1 MGPMDKY
8 IKGTSSRMDQTRREP
23 PVSSCSSLSSLSVP
37 ASGSSFQ
44 SARRKPAFST
54 TRAIRSMA
62 GESGFSNKTVIFPVS
77 KFSSTRSTPSNP
89 STARS
94 TLAAH
99 PAQCIP
105 ETS

>member
-23 PVSSCSSLSSLSVP
+23 PVSSCSCLSSFCAP
-37 ASGSSFQ
+37 ASGCSFQ
-44 SARRKPAFST
+44 SATRKPAFST
-54 TRAIRSMA
+54 TGAIRSMA
-62 GESGFSNKTVIFPVS
+62 GESAFSNKTVIRPVS
-77 KFSSTRSTPSNP
+77 KFSSTRSTPSSP

-99 PAQCIP
+99 PAQCMP
-105 ETS
+105 ETR